1 MAPKMRWVY
10 NIILFGL
17 FKGLQLVL
25 LPSQVGIAL
34 FCQSTHA
41 RFHLKVCL
49 SRIWRNVF
57 QTFDLSSLFNTFPGD
72 RLLSRSC
79 HLWTLSS
86 SCGTIVGWGAII
98 HNFPSFL
105 LKYKE
110 VFFIDQFYFQGAGH
124 NDVELYNQYL
134 ERLKTF
140 VSTELTN
147 WRGPKDP

>member
-10 NIILFGL
+10 NIILFSL
-17 FKGLQLVL
+17 LKGSQL

-34 FCQSTHA
+34 FFQSTHA
-41 RFHLKVCL
+41 RFQLKGCL

-57 QTFDLSSLFNTFPGD
+57 QTFDLSSLFNNIPGD
-72 RLLSRSC
+72 RLLSRPC

-86 SCGTIVGWGAII
+86 SCGTIVGWGALI

-105 LKYKE
+105 LNYKE
-110 VFFIDQFYFQGAGH
+110 VFFIDQVYFQGAGH